1 MKKLKLFPKTF
12 LYTLC
17 LMFIII
23 LISHLLIYLLL
34 PVVYNYHQRT
44 NLEKEIN
51 TLLQNMTEVTESDR
65 LALVTNFA
73 SKWCANITVDYD
85 GYSYEMNLLG
95 DLSDTTPNS
104 QEGLVDATIITE
116 RKGNDI
122 KISLAD
128 NPQGGADFFHIE
140 ESFADRKGNIS
151 AFVSRQQIENAVNTI
166 VIILPFTALICMII
180 STLFSLLYSRTLTKP
195 IAEISETTDRMKNL
209 QPDTICIC
217 GTNDEI
223 GLLAA
228 NINSLYQTLLKTI
241 KELEQEVNKVEK
253 AEIQKTDFLR
263 AASHELKTPVTA
275 VNVMLE
281 NMILGV
287 GKYKD
292 RDTYLAK
299 CKVLT
304 EHLTSMIKEILDT
317 SRLDAYSNQEM
328 VDLDLADTVISVCE
342 PFRVIAKS
350 NGIKFNIDMPDS
362 FQIQFAT
369 GRLERVLSN
378 LLSNAVSYTPRDSA
392 IWIYLNGRDLVI
404 ENECEIIPEEQLSH
418 IFEAF
423 YRPDYGRERIT
434 GGNGLGLYIVASI
447 LKSAGVQYDF
457 SPSDR
462 IKGMVFR
469 IKF

>member
-1 MKKLKLFPKTF
+1 MLV
-12 LYTLC
+12 
-17 LMFIII
+17 IIV
-23 LISHLLIYLLL
+23 ISHSLIYFLL

-44 NLEKEIN
+44 NLEKEI
-51 TLLQNMTEVTESDR
+51 TVLLQSITEAEEGDR
-65 LALVTNFA
+65 LTLVTNFA
-73 SKWCANITVDYD
+73 SKWCANIIVEYD

-95 DLSDTTPNS
+95 DLSDPAPDS
-104 QEGLVDATIITE
+104 QAGLVDATIIAEHT
-116 RKGNDI
+116 GNDI
-122 KISLAD
+122 KISLAE
-128 NPQGGADFFHIE
+128 NLQGGADFFHIE

-166 VIILPFTALICMII
+166 VMILPFTAIICILI
-180 STLFSLLYSRTLTKP
+180 STAFSLLYSRTLTKP
-195 IAEISETTDRMKNL
+195 ITKISKTTEQMKSL
-209 QPDTICIC
+209 QPDTICSC
-217 GTNDEI
+217 GTDDEI

-228 NINSLYQTLLKTI
+228 NINSLYQTLLQTI
-241 KELEQEVNKVEK
+241 KELEQEVHKVEK

-304 EHLTSMIKEILDT
+304 EQLTSMIKEILDT
-317 SRLDAYSNQEM
+317 SRLDTYSSLEM
-328 VDLDLADTVISVCE
+328 VDIDLSETVFSVCE
-342 PFRVIAKS
+342 PFQVIAKS
-350 NGIKFNIDMPDS
+350 NGVKLNIDMSNS
-362 FQIQFAT
+362 FHILFAA

-378 LLSNAVSYTPRDSA
+378 LLSNAVSYTPRNCA
-392 IWIYLNGRDLVI
+392 IWIYLNGRDLII
-404 ENECEIIPEEQLSH
+404 ENECAVIPAEQLSH

-423 YRPDYGRERIT
+423 YRPDYGRERAT

-447 LKSAGVQYDF
+447 LKAAGVQYSF
-457 SPSDR
+457 SPSGK
-462 IKGMVFR
+462 INGMAFC

>member
-44 NLEKEIN
+44 NLEKEI
-51 TLLQNMTEVTESDR
+51 TVLLQNITEAKESDR
-65 LALVTNFA
+65 LSLVTNFA

-95 DLSDTTPNS
+95 DLSDNAPNS
-104 QEGLVDATIITE
+104 QAGLVDTTIITE
-116 RKGNDI
+116 RIGNDI

-128 NPQGGADFFHIE
+128 NPQGGADFFHVE

-166 VIILPFTALICMII
+166 VIILPFTAIICMLI
-180 STLFSLLYSRTLTKP
+180 STAFSLLYSRTLTKP
-195 IAEISETTDRMKNL
+195 ITEISKTTEQMKSL
-209 QPDTICIC
+209 QPDTICNC
-217 GTNDEI
+217 DMNDEI

-228 NINSLYQTLLKTI
+228 NVNSLYQTLLQTI
-241 KELEQEVNKVEK
+241 KELEQEVYKVEK

-304 EHLTSMIKEILDT
+304 ERLTSMIKEILDT
-317 SRLDAYSNQEM
+317 SRLDAYSNQEI
-328 VDLDLADTVISVCE
+328 VDLDLANTVISVCE

-350 NGIKFNIDMPDS
+350 NGVKLDIDMSTS
-362 FQIQFAT
+362 FHIQFAA
-369 GRLERVLSN
+369 GWLERVLSN
-378 LLSNAVSYTPRDSA
+378 LLSNAVSYTPRNHT
-392 IWIYLNGRDLVI
+392 IWIYLNERDLVI
-404 ENECEIIPEEQLSH
+404 ENECEVIPAEQLSH

-423 YRPDYGRERIT
+423 YRPDYGRERTT

-447 LKSAGVQYDF
+447 LKAAGVQYDF
-457 SPSDR
+457 SSSDR
-462 IKGMVFR
+462 IKGMTFR